1 MKPTIVITGATG
13 AMGRAAVASMLN
25 SGWHVVAA
33 CRNMDKMRTLF
44 SDGNDDLE
52 LCHLDL
58 SCKASIRAFVDAI
71 KGRPIDALWNNAGTL
86 MHHYCLNDEGMDL
99 TFATN
104 FVGTARLTMGL
115 LPMLNDGASVLSTS
129 SLSCYVSTSH
139 RDFFA
144 LPQHRRYR
152 RIQAYADSKMALTLW
167 CQELA
172 RREQRLKVNCADPGV
187 VDTDIINLGIPVID
201 WLCDRL
207 ARPLMRSPQQGIQ
220 SALAALHSDV
230 SGYLF
235 RNGRALPF
243 PHKMV
248 NLEVASRLYDRMLTL
263 L

>member
-13 AMGRAAVASMLN
+13 AMGRAAVAAMLAD
-25 SGWHVVAA
+25 GWHVVAA
-33 CRNMDKMRTLF
+33 CRNMDKAHALF
-44 SDGNDDLE
+44 PDRNDDLE

-58 SCKASIRAFVDAI
+58 SCKASIDAFVDAM
-71 KGRPIDALWNNAGTL
+71 KGRTLGALWNNAGTL
-86 MHHYCLNDEGMDL
+86 MYRFAQNDEGLEL

-104 FVGTARLTMGL
+104 FVGTARLTIGL
-115 LPMLNDGASVLSTS
+115 LPMLPDGASVLSTS

-248 NLEVASRLYDRMLTL
+248 NPEVASRLYDRMLTL